1 MASNEETMRLN
12 AELSL
17 AKFSPQAKQMVKDL
31 AEIKKATDEAHSP
44 AAKVAKLHAKAY
56 QELREKIGGTAET
69 IRGILSPSMAALG
82 ITGFAA
88 GEALGSMV
96 EKIKDAAKN
105 YNILND
111 VSRRSGMSVDTI
123 NAVSIAFQRLGQ
135 DGPQAI
141 QSMAEFGEA
150 MAKFDRN
157 SPAERL
163 KWAGAYADVID
174 QLGNKMKGK
183 SRLEQ
188 LDEAF
193 KFNQRTDVPLD
204 IKRDIDQNLLHLDPS
219 IATKTG
225 QELREAL
232 QKGFA
237 YEKEHPDN
245 PILNKAA
252 ADAMADLNESMAG
265 FKDNM
270 FEAFGGPGIWVIEGM
285 TARIE
290 RLNTIIKELGEGK
303 IISDDSLLG
312 RMLGRDKQ
320 DKTDLDDAMR
330 DEAEKNKQQKLRNQN
345 ERRDSDGRFKP
356 IAFHPDGGSSGGGG
370 GSQAEDMLAKGVK
383 SGMLAAFREWFSSVQ
398 SAGGGAGGMQNV
410 NYPTG
415 GPASTRSAAAIA
427 ASFGNKDYPNNG
439 TGNGGPNG
447 VAPSENNDA
456 SLTGNGG
463 PLGGFDRSRF
473 VKELATNPALRDRV
487 MRIASNE
494 QGSNRAGTQAVI
506 ESMMNRANMRG
517 TSLAKEAHWVSEG
530 GYYANGSLGRG
541 ALENSKS
548 RDILENSLK
557 NALGGA
563 DTIGLATDNS
573 SGGLAER
580 EAASGKFIRH
590 GRPINGESFFHP
602 GWAEPKYRDR
612 WLAMKASRDLLA
624 NSKAANINGGPQKV
638 EGDAHLKVD
647 LNGLP
652 KGSTADL
659 SYNGLFKGHTLT
671 RGFQMQPAT
680 RE

>member
-111 VSRRSGMSVDTI
+111 ASRRSGMSVDTI

-157 SPAERL
+157 SPKERL

-252 ADAMADLNESMAG
+252 ADAMANLNESMAG

-270 FEAFGGPGIWVIEGM
+270 FEAFGPKSVKLIDAFAPAIDFVGERIKAAAEKLHSFFTEFDHVASKPAEALKKWLDSPSSPPGKPSAYKGAGGV
-285 TARIE
+285 
-290 RLNTIIKELGEGK
+290 GEGQ
-303 IISDDSLLG
+303 SGWSPAQ
-312 RMLGRDKQ
+312 MLGAGMQ
-320 DKTDLDDAMR
+320 PVSYST
-330 DEAEKNKQQKLRNQN
+330 
-345 ERRDSDGRFKP
+345 
-356 IAFHPDGGSSGGGG
+356 GGGG
-370 GSQAEDMLAKGVK
+370 GDKLSESVK
-383 SGMLAAFREWFSSVQ
+383 VGMLAAFREWFSSV
-398 SAGGGAGGMQNV
+398 SSSGAGGGGGGGITNASYSPSGGSGGKWGGGGYTDMGNSV
-410 NYPTG
+410 SPRGRRGGGGPTG
-415 GPASTRSAAAIA
+415 VSGGDGITTPPSGSLAAQRAGYA
-427 ASFGNKDYPNNG
+427 
-439 TGNGGPNG
+439 
-447 VAPSENNDA
+447 
-456 SLTGNGG
+456 
-463 PLGGFDRSRF
+463 
-473 VKELATNPALRDRV
+473 KELSDNPALRSFAIDAMQHEGGIQSNMEQLYNYAAMHHMSIYQALHSHQYGPV
-487 MRIASNE
+487 NTGQITGRISEKTRRLGEAAIAKVDAGSNITDYSTDQGMARDPNFAKYMANPKKYNMHKVEGAWFSYHGE
-494 QGSNRAGTQAVI
+494 QGRA
-506 ESMMNRANMRG
+506 
-517 TSLAKEAHWVSEG
+517 
-530 GYYANGSLGRG
+530 
-541 ALENSKS
+541 
-548 RDILENSLK
+548 
-557 NALGGA
+557 
-563 DTIGLATDNS
+563 
-573 SGGLAER
+573 
-580 EAASGKFIRH
+580 
-590 GRPINGESFFHP
+590 
-602 GWAEPKYRDR
+602 WAEKQRQ
-612 WLAMKASRDLLA
+612 RDLLV

-652 KGSTADL
+652 KGTTADL
-659 SYNGLFKGHTLT
+659 SYNGLFKNHTLT
-671 RGFQMQPAT
+671 KGFQMQPAT